1 MRIWQ
6 RSDVMGG
13 TQGFAVRCVSR
24 SNWNVCLDW
33 ICRATL
39 LFFFTCSSTL
49 MDSATDSM
57 NSEVLVVSPVFKYV
71 RTPTTCWVRPRLY
84 GCEVMFAGL
93 SQEHIAD
100 NETTT

>member
-1 MRIWQ
+1 MI
-6 RSDVMGG
+6 
-13 TQGFAVRCVSR
+13 GFVAQLC
-24 SNWNVCLDW
+24 CFL
-33 ICRATL
+33 
-39 LFFFTCSSTL
+39 TCSSTL
-49 MDSATDSM
+49 MGSAADSM
-57 NSEVLVVSPVFKYV
+57 NSEVLVVSPVFKNV